1 MSAEKKSPQFLIH
14 AFYSAD
20 GITTEWRLHGSEN
33 QLRSLFQQLIIEND
47 TIKEIVKTVINNNQN
62 NNKNV

>member
-1 MSAEKKSPQFLIH
+1 MSEEKKSPQFLIH

-33 QLRSLFQQLIIEND
+33 QLRSLFQQLITENE
-47 TIKEIVKTVINNNQN
+47 TIKDIITTVINNQN